1 MYLISHYFI
10 FGSGKQCKNSVEKGI
25 FCANPQNLVTL
36 FLYGAGDPDKVTLFQ
51 RIPIPQLT
59 WSEMPVTTRTNIA
72 SLLEC
77 GALCSV
83 LDHNSLVFDELTL
96 TCSLSTVSVFTLS

>member
-1 MYLISHYFI
+1 MD
-10 FGSGKQCKNSVEKGI
+10 QVNNVKGI

-77 GALCSV
+77 GVLCSV
-83 LDHNSLVFDELTL
+83 LDHNTLVFDVLAL